1 MEGGWEADKMD
12 PVTEIQRQIEAYLGE
27 IRSIEDLYD
36 WVGEV
41 AARIDRAGDD
51 SARRLLAG
59 MWMVLSEYSAGH
71 RDEASVRLEL
81 QKLLPAQR
89 VSR

>member
-12 PVTEIQRQIEAYLGE
+12 LVMEIQRQIEANLGGKQ
-27 IRSIEDLYD
+27 SIADLYD

-41 AARIDRAGDD
+41 AARIDRAGDE
-51 SARRLLAG
+51 SAKRLLAG

-81 QKLLPAQR
+81 QRLLPAQWA
-89 VSR
+89 ST